1 MNIWC
6 FIKRSTDAKRI
17 VEYVLH
23 LCALR
28 AVARKKPIATH
39 HSSLLTIL
47 LLPPSPTSLLPPNLH
62 HHHRECYA
70 HAHVHYAHPK
80 TITNITTT
88 INKNQATTNITT
100 AMRARIDGTPPAWS
114 DHNIPS
120 PLKLD
125 PFRSQKK
132 TFQHKQHYQ
141 WNFGFAMRMHT
152 PFRGGAICT
161 FNSRLRLYVMSCH
174 VMLCWSTD
182 IHLRS
187 PPQISMSKNWLKS
200 SIGLFDHLFLPSNHN
215 QSDRPSGPSY

>member
-1 MNIWC
+1 MFYTSAQNERWL
-6 FIKRSTDAKRI
+6 A
-17 VEYVLH
+17 
-23 LCALR
+23 
-28 AVARKKPIATH
+28 KKPIATH

-120 PLKLD
+120 PLKLYSV
-125 PFRSQKK
+125 RSQKRRFK
-132 TFQHKQHYQ
+132 LSKSINEIPVLLCACTPL
-141 WNFGFAMRMHT
+141 FG
-152 PFRGGAICT
+152 RGAKRT
-161 FNSRLRLYVMSCH
+161 FNSRLLLWV
-174 VMLCWSTD
+174 
-182 IHLRS
+182 
-187 PPQISMSKNWLKS
+187 
-200 SIGLFDHLFLPSNHN
+200 
-215 QSDRPSGPSY
+215 